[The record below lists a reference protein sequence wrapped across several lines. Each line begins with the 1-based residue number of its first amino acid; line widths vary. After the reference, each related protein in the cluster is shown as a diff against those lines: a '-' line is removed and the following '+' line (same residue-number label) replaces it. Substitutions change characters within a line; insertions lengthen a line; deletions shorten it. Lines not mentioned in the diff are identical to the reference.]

1 MDIMIQVGQ
10 WVYGYS
16 KGIYRV
22 ERIIERY
29 VDESV
34 DPAARQGLSV
44 GQKFPSPLVV
54 LKRCT
59 DDSYSK
65 SFSYEV
71 CDASLCRNLSFFSTW
86 RLERV
91 LRKNPTLLSEFND
104 YAIPKI
110 ESRYGLWLCMPEG
123 AESLFTPLLE
133 FMQQGRTFVEVRQFM
148 TDIGLWKYHR
158 TPIDATL
165 YLTNYDF
172 EIDEQRRQ
180 IYRSAELVRT

>member
-1 MDIMIQVGQ
+1 M
-10 WVYGYS
+10 
-16 KGIYRV
+16 
-22 ERIIERY
+22 
-29 VDESV
+29 
-34 DPAARQGLSV
+34 
-44 GQKFPSPLVV
+44 
-54 LKRCT
+54 
-59 DDSYSK
+59 
-65 SFSYEV
+65 
-71 CDASLCRNLSFFSTW
+71 
-86 RLERV
+86 

-123 AESLFTPLLE
+123 AESLFTPLFE

-148 TDIGLWKYHR
+148 TEIGLWKYHR

-172 EIDEQRRQ
+172 EIDDQKRQ